1 MVDSELRL
9 KIIEYLD
16 RCMVLDEEPF
26 LSDCKIDYFELLDEL
41 SLVYYENCDDT
52 KIVIPNIFNSLKRL
66 NVQNAEFL
74 SCGDLVRKVEYSS
87 LKDNHNLK
95 EVEFEGD
102 IILGESAF
110 SNCIHLII
118 LRAKSIQ
125 QIDSYC
131 FYSCYKL
138 KYIDLKNT
146 ITILPSAFYNCYALE
161 EADLSKCNLYESS
174 FVCCTNLK
182 KVIIK
187 KKYQNDIDIIFRKCS
202 NLKEIIYI

>member
-1 MVDSELRL
+1 MIDNELRL
-9 KIIEYLD
+9 QVIEYLN
-16 RCMVLDEEPF
+16 RCMVLNEEPF
-26 LSDCKIDYFELLDEL
+26 ISNCKIDYFELLDEL

-74 SCGDLVRKVEYSS
+74 SFGGLVRKVEYSS
-87 LKDNHNLK
+87 LKGNHNLK

-102 IILGESAF
+102 IILGESSF
-110 SNCIHLII
+110 SNCIHLTS
-118 LRAKSIQ
+118 LNARSIQ

-131 FYSCYKL
+131 FYSCYRL

-146 ITILPSAFYNCYALE
+146 LTISSSAFYNCYALE

-182 KVIIK
+182 KVIVK
-187 KKYQNDIDIIFRKCS
+187 KKYQNDIDIIFRKCC